1 MSLDP
6 LLPIAPARVKALVVP
21 LGQIKRDR
29 FSSFV
34 DRLNTEHVVHLRD
47 ITPDARPNRNMFS
60 PLAFPNGALFYEL
73 TTHLPPPSH
82 LALCPFDLYRKPLA
96 LLAIADGAELST
108 VPFHKRASSTARTL
122 AERNIRSLYQELEDL
137 RDAHPEILVHHVL
150 IFDFPPAEKA
160 IPIPEGIITIPPAE
174 QHKRTT
180 IKAVM
185 CDVSSLL
192 LAEMTGLA
200 RSFEAMKF
208 IDSPGQSSTIRQLNG
223 QQDDYNLD
231 GGGGGEKLARR
242 NSQYS
247 IPTTSTSGRSSSA
260 GGMQADRS
268 QARMSM
274 PPGAFRS
281 VSGSSS
287 TSTSTPG
294 RPSTPVRSG
303 LGNEVGR
310 DGRPSTEPSS
320 PEQRAAHHNSNSNR
334 PEEIRTQS
342 ADRVSAMTGFGSG
355 GLNERWRNKG
365 RGRVQIVTGGMYLQ
379 AGRWADSIREL
390 VEGATVARSVNDHL
404 WHGKAL
410 ELVLVN
416 LLLLGWAGL
425 EFQVPAVLLPQ
436 TTGDKGGGDGG
447 RGGGGGGGGDGIEI
461 RDHTQPRWLRNL
473 QVVLPELVERILGLY
488 SRISA
493 EHLPPLPLAE
503 ATVRLA
509 RVLGSVHVADGLL
522 AERSLKMMVEGG
534 TGGRVLTTSPRF
546 TIRPTRGEIVTVL
559 MRAFPGGGG
568 ELLTTVDRVV
578 ILSGIASTLGQLGF
592 ERKKAMVVRELVS
605 VLIGG
610 LVEARTRGAAEVG
623 IHPAAGLMAING
635 HGAEGRAPLELG
647 EGDVEAGIDAFL
659 GLLLKT
665 YGVVTFDVLSDR
677 VPSERDGDEEVLAR
691 IARQSA
697 ARHFGIKNVKL
708 NILRACVNFS
718 EALPDFAG
726 VLRFSSDLLRTAGTG
741 IAPGPKREDAAPVI
755 MKEEQVRLVTNIVKT
770 SNLARR
776 LGMAHLAA
784 AAEYWDEFLVRGVRL
799 EPLPASRSPV
809 PHARSVL
816 PAVAGKER
824 ASQDV
829 NPFIYNPFLKKDE
842 AAAEGVL
849 VAGEAAT
856 FRVTLQNPYEIEVDV
871 ESIRLDAEGV
881 EFESGVTSV
890 VLGAYRTQV
899 VRLTATAKAAG
910 ALKITGAIV
919 RVKGCRE
926 RRFPIFRE
934 PWSPEDVVKVKTVGL
949 GALERHCAAGEK
961 TTTPGGP
968 RPESLELS
976 VISQQPVVVVKSS
989 TLPQSSVMI
998 LEGERQA
1005 FSVTLQN
1012 LSRTTPVDFLLFS
1025 FQNSTQEA
1033 LRQAMS
1039 NRDATSAELY
1049 EYELILAKKQAL
1061 RLRKGPEGKE
1071 KKRFIPPGGTATW
1084 EFEILG
1090 RPGLTHGLIQIDYAY
1105 LGGSGEEVGEKF
1117 YTRQVEL
1124 ELTVTVNASVE
1135 VARIDIL
1142 PLQGAIPQPLW
1153 TRTGHKGQ
1161 KMLTE
1166 DEYCLLMLDLRNSWP
1181 GHMTVQLEVE
1191 DGARIEEPILPGH
1204 TSRVVVPLRR
1214 IYLEDPHAFIPALN
1228 PGRQRQFVVST
1239 KISPE
1244 VERANREAFWYRERI
1259 LDSVKGTW
1267 SSVSGG
1273 RGSRT
1278 GQIELRSM
1286 RLTGRMIEAL
1296 RVDVVGIEI
1305 TVEDPAATSKS
1316 TSSNTVIVDEFV
1328 QLRVRVTNRSDRPI
1342 YPLLRLAPAL
1352 CHRPLL
1358 SSALDLTRKFAWNGT
1373 LQRTLPV
1380 IQGKSSVEEVIGV
1393 TALCRGEFEIGAS
1406 VEETRLWTDE
1416 GEEEKTKKKGRPRSD
1431 TQSMMDAALG
1441 PKERRTWVCR
1451 RPARIVVRDRE
1462 AS

>member
-1 MSLDP
+1 
-6 LLPIAPARVKALVVP
+6 
-21 LGQIKRDR
+21 
-29 FSSFV
+29 
-34 DRLNTEHVVHLRD
+34 
-47 ITPDARPNRNMFS
+47 MFS
-60 PLAFPNGALFYEL
+60 PLAFPDGALFYEL
-73 TTHLPPPSH
+73 TTHVPPASH

-108 VPFHKRASSTARTL
+108 TPFNKRASGTARTL
-122 AERNIRSLYQELEDL
+122 AERNIRSLTQELEDL
-137 RDAHPEILVHHVL
+137 RDAYPEILVHHVL
-150 IFDFPPAEKA
+150 IFDFPSTEKG
-160 IPIPEGIITIPPAE
+160 IPIPEGIITIPPTE

-180 IKAVM
+180 MKTVM
-185 CDVSSLL
+185 CDISSLL

-200 RSFEAMKF
+200 KSFEAMKF

-223 QQDDYNLD
+223 QDE
-231 GGGGGEKLARR
+231 EKLARR
-242 NSQYS
+242 NSQYTA
-247 IPTTSTSGRSSSA
+247 PTNRSSSA
-260 GGMQADRS
+260 SGLADRS

-281 VSGSSS
+281 VSNSSAS
-287 TSTSTPG
+287 G
-294 RPSTPVRSG
+294 RPGTPVKSP
-303 LGNEVGR
+303 LGAQVNV
-310 DGRPSTEPSS
+310 DDRPSTEPSS
-320 PEQRAAHHNSNSNR
+320 PEQAPQQR
-334 PEEIRTQS
+334 PDEFRTQS
-342 ADRVSAMTGFGSG
+342 ADRVSVTGFGSG

-365 RGRVQIVTGGMYLQ
+365 RSRVQIVTGSLYLQ
-379 AGRWADSIREL
+379 AGRWADSIKEL

-410 ELVLVN
+410 ELILVN
-416 LLLLGWAGL
+416 LILLGWAGL
-425 EFQVPAVLLPQ
+425 EFQVPTILLPPQ
-436 TTGDKGGGDGG
+436 EKGAEKGGN
-447 RGGGGGGGGDGIEI
+447 GIEI

-473 QVVLPELVERILGLY
+473 QLILPELVERILGLY

-503 ATVRLA
+503 ATVRLS
-509 RVLGSVHVADGLL
+509 RVLGAVHVADGLL
-522 AERSLKMMVEGG
+522 AEKSLKMTVEGG

-546 TIRPTRGEIVTVL
+546 TVKPTRGEIVTVL
-559 MRAFPGGGG
+559 MRAFPGAGG

-623 IHPAAGLMAING
+623 IHPAAGLMAINS
-635 HGAEGRAPLELG
+635 HGGEGRALQLG

-665 YGVVTFDVLSDR
+665 YGVVTFDVLSDE
-677 VPSERDGDEEVLAR
+677 VSGTDGDGEVLAR
-691 IARQSA
+691 IGRQSA

-726 VLRFSSDLLRTAGTG
+726 VLRFSSDLLRTAGSG

-755 MKEEQVRLVTNIVKT
+755 MKEEQVRLATNIVKT
-770 SNLARR
+770 SSLAKR
-776 LGMAHLAA
+776 LGMGHLS
-784 AAEYWDEFLVRGVRL
+784 AEYWDEFLVRGVKL

-816 PAVAGKER
+816 PAVAATER

-849 VAGEAAT
+849 VAGEPAT
-856 FRVTLQNPYEIEVDV
+856 FRLTLQNPYEIEVEI
-871 ESIRLDAEGV
+871 ESVQLDGEGV
-881 EFESGVTSV
+881 EFESSV
-890 VLGAYRTQV
+890 ATAILGAYRTQV

-910 ALKITGAIV
+910 ALKITGAVV
-919 RVKGCRE
+919 RVKGCRK
-926 RRFPIFRE
+926 RRFPIFKE

-949 GALERHCAAGEK
+949 GALERHCAEEPTSSPK
-961 TTTPGGP
+961 T
-968 RPESLELS
+968 ESLELT
-976 VISQQPVVVVKSS
+976 VVSQQPVVVVKSS

-998 LEGERQA
+998 LEGERQV

-1012 LSRTTPVDFLLFS
+1012 LSHTTPVDFILFS

-1039 NRDATSAELY
+1039 NRDATAAELY

-1061 RLRKGPEGKE
+1061 RLRKGPEGMEKE
-1071 KKRFIPPGGTATW
+1071 RFIPPGGTATW

-1090 RPGLTHGLIQIDYAY
+1090 RPGLTNGLIQIDYAY
-1105 LGGSGEEVGEKF
+1105 FGGTEEVGEKF

-1135 VARIDIL
+1135 VARIDVL
-1142 PLQGAIPQPLW
+1142 PLEGVIPEPLW
-1153 TRTGHKGQ
+1153 TRTGHKGGE
-1161 KMLTE
+1161 KLTE

-1181 GHMTVQLEVE
+1181 GHMMVQLEAE
-1191 DGARIEEPILPGH
+1191 GGATIEEPILPGH
-1204 TSRVVVPLRR
+1204 TSRVVLPLKR
-1214 IYLEDPHAFIPALN
+1214 IYLEEPHAFIPALN
-1228 PGRQRQFVVST
+1228 PSRQRQFVVST

-1244 VERANREAFWYRERI
+1244 VERTNREAFWFRERI
-1259 LDSVKGTW
+1259 LDSVRGTW
-1267 SSVSGG
+1267 RSVSGG
-1273 RGSRT
+1273 RGNRM

-1296 RVDVVGIEI
+1296 RVDDVGIEI
-1305 TVEDPAATSKS
+1305 TVEDPAAASKGKQ
-1316 TSSNTVIVDEFV
+1316 NNVIAVDEFA
-1328 QLRVRVTNRSDRPI
+1328 QLRVKVTNRTDRPI

-1358 SSALDLTRKFAWNGT
+1358 NSALDLTRKFAWNGT
-1373 LQRTLPV
+1373 LQRTLPM

-1416 GEEEKTKKKGRPRSD
+1416 AEKKKTGRPRSD

-1451 RPARIVVRDRE
+1451 RPVRIVVRDRDWLP
-1462 AS
+1462 

>member
-6 LLPIAPARVKALVVP
+6 LLPIAPARIKALVVP

-34 DRLNTEHVVHLRD
+34 DRLNSEHVVHLRD
-47 ITPDARPNRNMFS
+47 ITPDPRPNRNMFS

-73 TTHLPPPSH
+73 TTHVPPASH

-122 AERNIRSLYQELEDL
+122 AEANIRSLYQELEDL
-137 RDAHPEILVHHVL
+137 RDTYPEILVHHVL
-150 IFDFPPAEKA
+150 IFDFPAAAKD

-174 QHKRTT
+174 QHLRTT
-180 IKAVM
+180 MKTVM

-200 RSFEAMKF
+200 KSFEAMKF
-208 IDSPGQSSTIRQLNG
+208 IDSPGQSSQIRQLNG
-223 QQDDYNLD
+223 QED
-231 GGGGGEKLARR
+231 EKLARR

-247 IPTTSTSGRSSSA
+247 VPTNRSSSA
-260 GGMQADRS
+260 TGLADRS

-281 VSGSSS
+281 VSNS
-287 TSTSTPG
+287 STPG
-294 RPSTPVRSG
+294 RPSTPVKSG
-303 LGNEVGR
+303 LGNEVAFG
-310 DGRPSTEPSS
+310 DQHAHTEPSS
-320 PEQRAAHHNSNSNR
+320 PEQTPHHR
-334 PEEIRTQS
+334 PNDDFRTQS
-342 ADRVSAMTGFGSG
+342 QDRVSVTGFGSG
-355 GLNERWRNKG
+355 GLSERWRNKG
-365 RGRVQIVTGGMYLQ
+365 RSRVQIVNGSLYLQ

-410 ELVLVN
+410 ELILVN
-416 LLLLGWAGL
+416 LILLGWAGL
-425 EFQVPAVLLPQ
+425 EFQVPTILLPPQ
-436 TTGDKGGGDGG
+436 EKGADK
-447 RGGGGGGGGDGIEI
+447 GGDGIEI
-461 RDHTQPRWLRNL
+461 RHHEQPRWLRNL
-473 QVVLPELVERILGLY
+473 QVILPELVDRILGLY
-488 SRISA
+488 NRISA

-522 AERSLKMMVEGG
+522 AERSLKLMVEGG
-534 TGGRVLTTSPRF
+534 TGGKVLNTTPRF
-546 TIRPTRGEIVTVL
+546 TIKPTRGEIVNVL

-578 ILSGIASTLGQLGF
+578 ILSGIAASLGQLGF

-635 HGAEGRAPLELG
+635 HGGEGRALQLG

-665 YGVVTFDVLSDR
+665 YGVVTFDVLSDDL
-677 VPSERDGDEEVLAR
+677 PSEKDVDAEALAR
-691 IARQSA
+691 IKRQAA
-697 ARHFGIKNVKL
+697 ARHFGVKNVKL

-726 VLRFSSDLLRTAGTG
+726 VLRFSSDMLRTAGSG

-770 SNLARR
+770 SNLANR
-776 LGMAHLAA
+776 LGLGHLS
-784 AAEYWDEFLVRGVRL
+784 AEYWDEFLVRGVKL
-799 EPLPASRSPV
+799 EPLPGSRSPV

-816 PAVAGKER
+816 PAVATKER

-856 FRVTLQNPYEIEVDV
+856 FRLTLQNPYEVEVEI
-871 ESIRLDAEGV
+871 ESIRLDGEGV
-881 EFESGVTSV
+881 EFESSVASVLLGV
-890 VLGAYRTQV
+890 YRTQV

-910 ALKITGAIV
+910 TLKITGAV
-919 RVKGCRE
+919 VKVKGCRQ
-926 RRFPIFRE
+926 RRFPIFKD
-934 PWSPEDVVKVKTVGL
+934 PWSPEDVPKVKTIGL
-949 GALERHCAAGEK
+949 GALERHCAPEK
-961 TTTPGGP
+961 VTSSPK
-968 RPESLELS
+968 PESLELS
-976 VISQQPVVVVKSS
+976 VIAPQPVVVVKSS

-998 LEGERQA
+998 LEGERQV

-1012 LSRTTPVDFLLFS
+1012 LSQTTPVDFILFS

-1033 LRQAMS
+1033 LRQALA
-1039 NRDATSAELY
+1039 NRDATAAELY

-1061 RLRKGPEGKE
+1061 RLKTGPDGKE
-1071 KKRFIPPGGTATW
+1071 KERFIPPGGTATW

-1105 LGGSGEEVGEKF
+1105 LGGNGAEDVGEKF

-1142 PLQGAIPQPLW
+1142 PLQGVIPQPLL
-1153 TRTGHKGQ
+1153 TRTGHEEKEN
-1161 KMLTE
+1161 LAE

-1191 DGARIEEPILPGH
+1191 GGGTIEEPILPGH
-1204 TSRVVVPLRR
+1204 TSRVVVPLKR
-1214 IYLEDPHAFIPALN
+1214 IYLPDPHAFIPALN
-1228 PGRQRQFVVST
+1228 PSRQRQYVVST

-1244 VERANREAFWYRERI
+1244 LERANREAFWFRERI
-1259 LDSVKGTW
+1259 LDSVRGTW
-1267 SSVSGG
+1267 RSTSHGKGG
-1273 RGSRT
+1273 RT

-1286 RLTGRMIEAL
+1286 RLTSRMIEAL
-1296 RVDVVGIEI
+1296 KVDDVGIEV
-1305 TVEDPAATSKS
+1305 TVEDPSSSPTSPPIKTKSKS
-1316 TSSNTVIVDEFV
+1316 NVIPVDTFV
-1328 QLRVRVTNRSDRPI
+1328 QLRVKVTNRTGKPI

-1352 CHRPLL
+1352 CHRPVTLN
-1358 SSALDLTRKFAWNGT
+1358 SGALDLTRKFAWNGT
-1373 LQRTLPV
+1373 LQRTLPL
-1380 IQGKSSVEEVIGV
+1380 IPGKGSMEEVVGV

-1406 VEETRLWTDE
+1406 VEETRLWTEEKDE
-1416 GEEEKTKKKGRPRSD
+1416 GGKGKGGRRGGRPRSD

-1441 PKERRTWVCR
+1441 ERERRSWVCR
-1451 RPARIVVRDRE
+1451 RPLRVVVRDRE
-1462 AS
+1462 

>member
-29 FSSFV
+29 FSTFV
-34 DRLNTEHVVHLRD
+34 DRLNSEHVVHLRD
-47 ITPDARPNRNMFS
+47 ITADARPNRNMFS
-60 PLAFPNGALFYEL
+60 PLAFPDGAIFYEL
-73 TTHLPPPSH
+73 TTHVPPPSH

-108 VPFHKRASSTARTL
+108 VPFRNKRASSGSSTARTL
-122 AERNIRSLYQELEDL
+122 AERNIRALYQELEDL

-150 IFDFPPAEKA
+150 IFDFPTSESGGG
-160 IPIPEGIITIPPAE
+160 IPIPEEGIITIPPAE

-180 IKAVM
+180 MKTVM
-185 CDVSSLL
+185 CDISSLL

-200 RSFEAMKF
+200 KSFEAMKF

-223 QQDDYNLD
+223 QDD
-231 GGGGGEKLARR
+231 EKLARR

-247 IPTTSTSGRSSSA
+247 MPTNSNRSSSA
-260 GGMQADRS
+260 SGLADRS

-281 VSGSSS
+281 VSNSSMS
-287 TSTSTPG
+287 GG
-294 RPSTPVRSG
+294 RPSTPVKSA
-303 LGNEVGR
+303 LGNELAYEG
-310 DGRPSTEPSS
+310 GRPSTEPRSS
-320 PEQRAAHHNSNSNR
+320 PEQALPAKR
-334 PEEIRTQS
+334 PEESRTQS
-342 ADRVSAMTGFGSG
+342 ADRVSVTGFGSG

-365 RGRVQIVTGGMYLQ
+365 RARVQVVTGSLYLQ

-410 ELVLVN
+410 ELILVN
-416 LLLLGWAGL
+416 LILLGWAGL
-425 EFQVPAVLLPQ
+425 EFQVPAILLPAQ
-436 TTGDKGGGDGG
+436 PEKGADK
-447 RGGGGGGGGDGIEI
+447 GGDGIEI

-473 QVVLPELVERILGLY
+473 QVILPELVERILGLY

-509 RVLGSVHVADGLL
+509 RVLGGVHVADGLL
-522 AERSLKMMVEGG
+522 AEKSLKMMVEGG

-546 TIRPTRGEIVTVL
+546 TVKPTRGEIVTVL
-559 MRAFPGGGG
+559 MRAFPGAEG

-578 ILSGIASTLGQLGF
+578 ILSGVASTLGQLGF

-635 HGAEGRAPLELG
+635 HGGEGRALQLG

-677 VPSERDGDEEVLAR
+677 VPSQKDGDEEVLGR
-691 IARQSA
+691 ISRQSA

-726 VLRFSSDLLRTAGTG
+726 VLRFSSDLLRTAGSG

-770 SNLARR
+770 SNLAKR
-776 LGMAHLAA
+776 LGMGHLT
-784 AAEYWDEFLVRGVRL
+784 AEYWDEFLVRGVKL

-809 PHARSVL
+809 PHAKSVL

-856 FRVTLQNPYEIEVDV
+856 FRLTLQNPYEIEVDL
-871 ESIRLDAEGV
+871 ESIRLDGEGV
-881 EFESGVTSV
+881 EFESSVTSAI
-890 VLGAYRTQV
+890 LGAYRTQV

-910 ALKITGAIV
+910 TLKITGAVV

-949 GALERHCAAGEK
+949 GALERHCAEK
-961 TTTPGGP
+961 MTSGP
-968 RPESLELS
+968 KPESLELS

-998 LEGERQA
+998 LEGERQV

-1012 LSRTTPVDFLLFS
+1012 LSRTTPVDFILFS

-1039 NRDATSAELY
+1039 NRDASAAELY

-1105 LGGSGEEVGEKF
+1105 LGGTEEVGEKF

-1142 PLQGAIPQPLW
+1142 PLQGVIPQPLW
-1153 TRTGHKGQ
+1153 TRTGHKGDE
-1161 KMLTE
+1161 KLAE

-1181 GHMTVQLEVE
+1181 GHMVVQLEVE
-1191 DGARIEEPILPGH
+1191 DGATIEEPILPGH
-1204 TSRVVVPLRR
+1204 TSRVVVPLKR

-1228 PGRQRQFVVST
+1228 PSRQRQFVVST

-1296 RVDVVGIEI
+1296 RVDDVGIEV
-1305 TVEDPAATSKS
+1305 TVEDPAATGK
-1316 TSSNTVIVDEFV
+1316 TNGNTIFVDEFA
-1328 QLRVRVTNRSDRPI
+1328 QLRVKVANRTDRPI

-1373 LQRTLPV
+1373 LQRTLPM
-1380 IQGKSSVEEVIGV
+1380 IRGKSSFEEVIGV

-1416 GEEEKTKKKGRPRSD
+1416 GEKKKGRPRSD

-1462 AS
+1462 GS

>member
-6 LLPIAPARVKALVVP
+6 LLPIAPARVKTLVLP
-21 LGQIKRDR
+21 LGQIRRDR
-29 FSSFV
+29 FSTFV
-34 DRLNTEHVVHLRD
+34 DRLNSEHVVHLRD
-47 ITPDARPNRNMFS
+47 ITPDPRPNRSMCFSTTQTRRLDIRTNSGAPDMFS
-60 PLAFPNGALFYEL
+60 PLAFPDGALFYEL
-73 TTHLPPPSH
+73 TPHAPPASH

-96 LLAIADGAELST
+96 LLAIADGAELCT
-108 VPFHKRASSTARTL
+108 TPFNKRASSTARSV
-122 AERNIRSLYQELEDL
+122 AEANIRSLTQELEDL
-137 RDAHPEILVHHVL
+137 RDAYPEILVHHVL
-150 IFDFPPAEKA
+150 VFDFAPAEKGQ
-160 IPIPEGIITIPPAE
+160 IPIPEGIVAIPPAE

-180 IKAVM
+180 MKTVM
-185 CDVSSLL
+185 CDISSLV

-200 RSFEAMKF
+200 RSFDAMKF
-208 IDSPGQSSTIRQLNG
+208 IDSPGGQNSAIGQPNG
-223 QQDDYNLD
+223 QQD
-231 GGGGGEKLARR
+231 EKLLARR

-247 IPTTSTSGRSSSA
+247 VSPGNRSSSA
-260 GGMQADRS
+260 SGLADRTR
-268 QARMSM
+268 AAHMSM
-274 PPGAFRS
+274 PPTAGGGGGAAFRS
-281 VSGSSS
+281 VSSASS
-287 TSTSTPG
+287 TPA
-294 RPSTPVRSG
+294 RPATPVRSA
-303 LGNEVGR
+303 LGNVVSSF
-310 DGRPSTEPSS
+310 DDRPSTEPSS
-320 PEQRAAHHNSNSNR
+320 PERAPHQQQQQR
-334 PEEIRTQS
+334 PDEFRTQS
-342 ADRVSAMTGFGSG
+342 ADRVSVTGFGSG

-365 RGRVQIVTGGMYLQ
+365 RARVQIVTGGLYLQ

-390 VEGATVARSVNDHL
+390 AEGAAVARSVNDHL

-410 ELVLVN
+410 ELILVN
-416 LLLLGWAGL
+416 LILLGWAGL
-425 EFQVPAVLLPQ
+425 EFQVPAVLLPPQ
-436 TTGDKGGGDGG
+436 EKAAADK
-447 RGGGGGGGGDGIEI
+447 GGDGIEVT
-461 RDHTQPRWLRNL
+461 HHMQPRWLRNL
-473 QVVLPELVERILGLY
+473 QAILPELVERILGLY

-503 ATVRLA
+503 AAVRLA
-509 RVLGSVHVADGLL
+509 RVLAAVHVADGLL
-522 AERSLKMMVEGG
+522 AEKCLKMMVEGG
-534 TGGRVLTTSPRF
+534 TAGRLLTTSPRF
-546 TIRPTRGEIVTVL
+546 TVKPTRGEIVAVL
-559 MRAFPGGGG
+559 MRAFPGAGG

-635 HGAEGRAPLELG
+635 HGREGGPLQLG

-665 YGVVTFDVLSDR
+665 YGVVTLDVLSDELPETDADR
-677 VPSERDGDEEVLAR
+677 EVLAR
-691 IARQSA
+691 IRRQSA
-697 ARHFGIKNVKL
+697 ARRFGVQNVKL
-708 NILRACVNFS
+708 NILRACINFS

-726 VLRFSSDLLRTAGTG
+726 VLRFSSDLLRTAGSG

-770 SNLARR
+770 SALAKR
-776 LGMAHLAA
+776 LGMGHLS
-784 AAEYWDEFLVRGVRL
+784 AEYWDEFLVRGVRL

-816 PAVAGKER
+816 PAVAAKER

-829 NPFIYNPFLKKDE
+829 DPFIYNPFLKKDE

-849 VAGEAAT
+849 VAGEPAT
-856 FRVTLQNPYEIEVDV
+856 FRLTLQNPYDVEVEI
-871 ESIRLDAEGV
+871 ESIRLDGEGL
-881 EFESGVTSV
+881 EFESSVTST

-899 VRLTATAKAAG
+899 VRLTATAKEAG
-910 ALKITGAIV
+910 ALKITGAVV

-926 RRFPIFRE
+926 RRFPVFKE
-934 PWSPEDVVKVKTVGL
+934 PWSPEDVVKVKTIGL
-949 GALERHCAAGEK
+949 GALERQCAETAASSPK
-961 TTTPGGP
+961 TD
-968 RPESLELS
+968 SLELTVVS
-976 VISQQPVVVVKSS
+976 RQPVVVVKSS

-998 LEGERQA
+998 LEGERQV

-1012 LSRTTPVDFLLFS
+1012 LSHTTPVDFLLFS

-1039 NRDATSAELY
+1039 NRDATAAELY

-1061 RLRKGPEGKE
+1061 RLRKGPEGME

-1090 RPGLTHGLIQIDYAY
+1090 RPGLTNGLIQIDYAY
-1105 LGGSGEEVGEKF
+1105 LGDTGEVGEKF

-1135 VARIDIL
+1135 VARVDIV
-1142 PLQGAIPQPLW
+1142 PLQGVIPGPLW
-1153 TRTGHKGQ
+1153 SRTGQRGGED
-1161 KMLTE
+1161 LTE

-1191 DGARIEEPILPGH
+1191 GGGTIEEPILPGH
-1204 TSRVVVPLRR
+1204 TSRVVLPLRR

-1228 PGRQRQFVVST
+1228 PSRQRQFVVST

-1244 VERANREAFWYRERI
+1244 AERANREAFWYRERI
-1259 LDSVKGTW
+1259 LDSLKGTW
-1267 SSVSGG
+1267 RSGG
-1273 RGSRT
+1273 RT

-1296 RVDVVGIEI
+1296 KVDDVGIEI
-1305 TVEDPAATSKS
+1305 TVEDSADVSPEKKS
-1316 TSSNTVIVDEFV
+1316 NVIAVDEFS
-1328 QLRVRVTNRSDRPI
+1328 QLRIKVRNRANRPI
-1342 YPLLRLAPAL
+1342 CPLLRLAPAL

-1358 SSALDLTRKFAWNGT
+1358 NSALDLTRKFAWNGT
-1373 LQRTLPV
+1373 LQRTLPM
-1380 IQGKSSVEEVIGV
+1380 IGARSSVEEIVGV

-1416 GEEEKTKKKGRPRSD
+1416 AEKEKITGRPRSD

-1462 AS
+1462 GLA

>member
-1 MSLDP
+1 
-6 LLPIAPARVKALVVP
+6 
-21 LGQIKRDR
+21 
-29 FSSFV
+29 
-34 DRLNTEHVVHLRD
+34 
-47 ITPDARPNRNMFS
+47 MFS
-60 PLAFPNGALFYEL
+60 PLAFPDGALFYEL
-73 TTHLPPPSH
+73 TTHVPPPSH

-96 LLAIADGAELST
+96 LLAIADGTELCT
-108 VPFHKRASSTARTL
+108 TPFNKRASSSSAMGRTL

-137 RDAHPEILVHHVL
+137 RDAYPEILVHHVL
-150 IFDFPPAEKA
+150 IFDFPASESG
-160 IPIPEGIITIPPAE
+160 IPVPEGIITVPPAE

-180 IKAVM
+180 MKTVM

-223 QQDDYNLD
+223 QDD
-231 GGGGGEKLARR
+231 GKLARR

-247 IPTTSTSGRSSSA
+247 VPTGNRSSSA
-260 GGMQADRS
+260 TGLADRT

-281 VSGSSS
+281 VSNS
-287 TSTSTPG
+287 TTPSG
-294 RPSTPVRSG
+294 RPGTPVKSPLAG
-303 LGNEVGR
+303 VQGS
-310 DGRPSTEPSS
+310 DDWASTEPSS
-320 PEQRAAHHNSNSNR
+320 PERQR
-334 PEEIRTQS
+334 PEETRTQS
-342 ADRVSAMTGFGSG
+342 ADRVSVTGFGSG

-365 RGRVQIVTGGMYLQ
+365 RSRVQIVTGGLYLQ

-390 VEGATVARSVNDHL
+390 VEGAAVARSVNDHL

-416 LLLLGWAGL
+416 LILLGWAGL
-425 EFQVPAVLLPQ
+425 EFQVPTVLLPPQ
-436 TTGDKGGGDGG
+436 EKGGGGD
-447 RGGGGGGGGDGIEI
+447 RGGDGIEVT
-461 RDHTQPRWLRNL
+461 HHLQPRWLRNL
-473 QVVLPELVERILGLY
+473 QVILPELVERILGLY

-493 EHLPPLPLAE
+493 EHLPPLPLSE

-509 RVLGSVHVADGLL
+509 RVLASVHVADGLL
-522 AERSLKMMVEGG
+522 VEESLKMMVEGG
-534 TGGRVLTTSPRF
+534 TGGKVLTTIPRF
-546 TIRPTRGEIVTVL
+546 TIKPTRGDIVSVL
-559 MRAFPGGGG
+559 MRAFPGAGG

-623 IHPAAGLMAING
+623 IHPAAGLMAINS
-635 HGAEGRAPLELG
+635 HGGEGRALQLG

-665 YGVVTFDVLSDR
+665 YGVVTFDVLSDE
-677 VPSERDGDEEVLAR
+677 VAETDGDQEVLAR
-691 IARQSA
+691 IGRQSA

-726 VLRFSSDLLRTAGTG
+726 VLRFSSDLLRTAGSG

-770 SNLARR
+770 SNLAKR
-776 LGMAHLAA
+776 LGMGHLS
-784 AAEYWDEFLVRGVRL
+784 AEYWDEFLVRGVKL
-799 EPLPASRSPV
+799 EPLPPSRTPV

-842 AAAEGVL
+842 ADAEGVL
-849 VAGEAAT
+849 VAGEPAT
-856 FRVTLQNPYEIEVDV
+856 FRLTLQNPYEVEVEI
-871 ESIRLDAEGV
+871 ESIRLDGEGV
-881 EFESGVTSV
+881 QFESSV
-890 VLGAYRTQV
+890 ANALLGAYRTQV
-899 VRLTATAKAAG
+899 VRLTATAKEAG
-910 ALKITGAIV
+910 TLKITGAVVKV
-919 RVKGCRE
+919 RGCRE
-926 RRFPIFRE
+926 RRFPIFKE
-934 PWSPEDVVKVKTVGL
+934 PWSPEDVVKVKTTGL
-949 GALERHCAAGEK
+949 GALERHCAEK
-961 TTTPGGP
+961 APSSP
-968 RPESLELS
+968 KPESLELS
-976 VISQQPVVVVKSS
+976 VVSQQPVVVVKSS

-998 LEGERQA
+998 LEGERQV

-1012 LSRTTPVDFLLFS
+1012 LSHTTPVDFILFS

-1039 NRDATSAELY
+1039 NRDATAAELY

-1061 RLRKGPEGKE
+1061 RLRKGPEALE

-1105 LGGSGEEVGEKF
+1105 LGGTEEVGEKF

-1124 ELTVTVNASVE
+1124 DLTVTVNASVE

-1142 PLQGAIPQPLW
+1142 PLQGVIPEPLW
-1153 TRTGHKGQ
+1153 TRTGHNPEESLK
-1161 KMLTE
+1161 E

-1181 GHMTVQLEVE
+1181 GHMMVQLEVE
-1191 DGARIEEPILPGH
+1191 GGATIEEPILPGH
-1204 TSRVVVPLRR
+1204 TSRVVLPLKR

-1228 PGRQRQFVVST
+1228 PSRQRQFVVST

-1244 VERANREAFWYRERI
+1244 AERANREAFWFRERI
-1259 LDSVKGTW
+1259 LDSVRGTW
-1267 SSVSGG
+1267 RSVSGA
-1273 RGSRT
+1273 RGCRE

-1296 RVDVVGIEI
+1296 RVDDVGIEI
-1305 TVEDPAATSKS
+1305 TVEQPDGDTNGKD
-1316 TSSNTVIVDEFV
+1316 NIIVVDEFA
-1328 QLRVRVTNRSDRPI
+1328 QLRVKVTNRTDRPI

-1358 SSALDLTRKFAWNGT
+1358 NSALDLTRRFAWNGT
-1373 LQRTLPV
+1373 LQRTLPT
-1380 IQGKSSVEEVIGV
+1380 IQGKSSVEELIGV
-1393 TALCRGEFEIGAS
+1393 TALCRGEFEIGGS

-1416 GEEEKTKKKGRPRSD
+1416 AEKKKTGRPRSD

-1451 RPARIVVRDRE
+1451 RPARIVVRDR
-1462 AS
+1462 A